1 MENDCINGKR
11 KHSTIN
17 SIKIQKW
24 TKKLFVCDVICRR
37 THVQCHSKS
46 GSAFQIGSKK
56 SLKTLK
62 IFEWI
67 AIDYTSSA
75 HNKSN
80 NNSLSIITFLWVIT
94 IRPTSHFQYFAI
106 NILIIKNISKMLV
119 VCKFSS
125 TFSNYR
131 LLRKVSLSSD
141 CLSKILLV
149 WCRPIAT

>member
-106 NILIIKNISKMLV
+106 NILIIKKHFKDACGMQIQLYIFKLSTSKKSLFIKWLFEQNITSV
-119 VCKFSS
+119 
-125 TFSNYR
+125 
-131 LLRKVSLSSD
+131 
-141 CLSKILLV
+141 I
-149 WCRPIAT
+149 